1 MDGSF
6 FMPIF
11 TVRIPWYF
19 VVFQH
24 HEKRIRFSIIRTD
37 QIEGGDW
44 QWLRTQSKHPRQLL
58 EVR

>member
-1 MDGSF
+1 MALFLCPFLQCEFHG
-6 FMPIF
+6 IL
-11 TVRIPWYF
+11 WYSSIMRK
-19 VVFQH
+19 
-24 HEKRIRFSIIRTD
+24 ESRFSIIRTD